1 MQAVKFL
8 TTLITGIFLVTI
20 GCSPQPGNGTLAQ
33 SELLTVLD
41 ADGHIIPVT
50 TKAEWNQK
58 RLQILDDMQKGMG
71 DLPDRS
77 GLPPFDLHY
86 TDSLA
91 VNNYKRYTINFLA
104 AEQERVTA
112 YLYIPTGAKQD
123 QRIPAMLALHETDQL
138 GKGSVDGQ
146 GKNINLAYAKELAQ
160 RGYIV
165 IAPDYPSFGE
175 SQAYD
180 FENDRYESGTMKGI
194 FNHMRCID
202 LLQSMP
208 EVDPERIGVIGHSL
222 GGHNSIF
229 VGAFDDRLKVVV
241 SSCGWTG
248 FDFYDIGEVGAK
260 KYGGRLGPW
269 AQDRY
274 MPLLRDK
281 YELDADKIPYDFDEM
296 ISAIAPRVFFSSSPV
311 NDSNFDVKG
320 VQQVIGDV
328 FNVYRFLDVPDH
340 LRVYYPECKH
350 DFPVEMRTKAYT
362 LIDSVLLHKPANVLN

>member
-1 MQAVKFL
+1 MQIGKLLPILAIGILFVIISCS
-8 TTLITGIFLVTI
+8 TQTGENTSVR
-20 GCSPQPGNGTLAQ
+20 
-33 SELLTVLD
+33 SELLSFIDT
-41 ADGHIIPVT
+41 DGHKIPVI

-71 DLPDRS
+71 KLPGGS
-77 GLPPFDLHY
+77 GLPDFDLHY
-86 TDSLA
+86 TDSLGG
-91 VNNYKRYTINFLA
+91 NNYKRYSINFLVA
-104 AEQERVTA
+104 KNERVTA
-112 YLYIPTGAKQD
+112 YLYLPIGKKDD

-165 IAPDYPSFGE
+165 IAPDYPDFGE
-175 SQAYD
+175 SQTYD

-229 VGAFDDRLKVVV
+229 VGAFDERLKVVV

-248 FDFYDIGEVGAK
+248 YDFYNIGEEGAK

-274 MPLLRDK
+274 MPLLREK
-281 YELDADKIPYDFDEM
+281 YNLDVDKIPFDFDE
-296 ISAIAPRVFFSSSPV
+296 IIAAIAPRVFFSSSPV

-320 VQQVIGDV
+320 VQYVMGDV
-328 FNVYRFLDVPDH
+328 TNVYRFLDVPGNLH
-340 LRVYYPECKH
+340 VYYPDCKH
-350 DFPVEMRTKAYT
+350 DFPIEMRTRGYA
-362 LIDSVLLHKPANVLN
+362 LIDSVLQHKPANQLN